1 MSGLELV
8 VVAAGLELLV
18 ERGLAP
24 AAKKIGKLIMKMVG
38 PGPRHPLSE
47 LFKSPAHPIFP
58 VPFVDQAKNANT
70 MRKNKKKGSKGAE
83 VQYLREF
90 LC

>member
-38 PGPRHPLSE
+38 PPARLFVLAFYIPCSPSHPR
-47 LFKSPAHPIFP
+47 PI
-58 VPFVDQAKNANT
+58 
-70 MRKNKKKGSKGAE
+70 R
-83 VQYLREF
+83 
-90 LC
+90 

>member
-38 PGPRHPLSE
+38 PLPVSLS
-47 LFKSPAHPIFP
+47 
-58 VPFVDQAKNANT
+58 
-70 MRKNKKKGSKGAE
+70 
-83 VQYLREF
+83 
-90 LC
+90 